1 MRAAVDASGNEPG
14 SFVLTGSSE
23 PRKELA
29 RHSGA
34 GRMAKLRMRTM
45 ALAEMGLSSGAVS
58 LAGLFEGRFEPQLV
72 QELRPHHRGAE
83 DQARRRREARLCHLL
98 VGLSY
103 DKDAKPG
110 HRVHTCKIEVA

>member
-1 MRAAVDASGNEPG
+1 
-14 SFVLTGSSE
+14 
-23 PRKELA
+23 
-29 RHSGA
+29 
-34 GRMAKLRMRTM
+34 M